1 MLEDHEKLRFPKVCG
16 SQSRNTA
23 GMENEADAAF
33 GKKQDFQGGSS
44 NREDERLK
52 VIAKMAKLLE
62 EGCIFPLFE
71 LQ

>member
-1 MLEDHEKLRFPKVCG
+1 
-16 SQSRNTA
+16 
-23 GMENEADAAF
+23 MENEADAAF
-33 GKKQDFQGGSS
+33 GKEQDFQGGSS

-52 VIAKMAKLLE
+52 VTAKAAKLLE

>member
-1 MLEDHEKLRFPKVCG
+1 LLEDHEKLRFPKVCEC
-16 SQSRNTA
+16 QSRNTA
-23 GMENEADAAF
+23 GMENEADAAL
-33 GKKQDFQGGSS
+33 GKEQDFQGGSS

-52 VIAKMAKLLE
+52 VTAKAAKLLE

>member
-1 MLEDHEKLRFPKVCG
+1 
-16 SQSRNTA
+16 
-23 GMENEADAAF
+23 MENEADAAF
-33 GKKQDFQGGSS
+33 GKEQDFQGGSS

-52 VIAKMAKLLE
+52 VIAKAVKLLE